1 MPGAGID
8 EDGSAAT
15 EVDEEKNEEAEWLDV
30 VENLWNEYDQDNSG
44 FLDREEMV
52 PLAQAALAQIGFNQQ
67 LDPAVIDAFFQEIDS
82 DGNGKIDKSELQKF
96 MKSLI

>member
-52 PLAQAALAQIGFNQQ
+52 PLAQAALAQIGFNQ
-67 LDPAVIDAFFQEIDS
+67 
-82 DGNGKIDKSELQKF
+82 
-96 MKSLI
+96 